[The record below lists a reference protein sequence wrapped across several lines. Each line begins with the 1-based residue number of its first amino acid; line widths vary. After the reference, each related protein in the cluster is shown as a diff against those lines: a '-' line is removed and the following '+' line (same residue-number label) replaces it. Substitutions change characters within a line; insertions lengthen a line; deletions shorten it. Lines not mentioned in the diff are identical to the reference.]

1 MLQEFSCDLGS
12 GRSGLC
18 CPEVAASEARHLLT
32 ARRSEP
38 AQPGLQ
44 LPAGLTDQDIKQR
57 LDSRQT
63 CGRGVTRQII
73 CRHGSSNFVNN
84 RIFREAL
91 LSIVSFNV
99 L

>member
-1 MLQEFSCDLGS
+1 MPLLQEFSCDLGS

-38 AQPGLQ
+38 AQAGLQ

-63 CGRGVTRQII
+63 CGRCVTRPDTYYA
-73 CRHGSSNFVNN
+73 HM
-84 RIFREAL
+84 EAAT
-91 LSIVSFNV
+91 LSIIHI
-99 L
+99 